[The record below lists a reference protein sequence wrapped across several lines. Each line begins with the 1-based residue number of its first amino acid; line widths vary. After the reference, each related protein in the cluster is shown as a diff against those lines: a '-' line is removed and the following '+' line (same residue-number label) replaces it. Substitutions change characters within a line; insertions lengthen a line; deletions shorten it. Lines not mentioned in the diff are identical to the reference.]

1 MRRCRAGKLLD
12 AIKGVERR
20 LIREVRLFD
29 VYAGPGVGEGRK
41 SLAVAVRLQAA
52 DRTLTE
58 AEIEAVAARIVT
70 AAEKATGAVLR

>member
-1 MRRCRAGKLLD
+1 MPAGKLLD
-12 AIKGVERR
+12 AIRGVERR

-41 SLAVAVRLQAA
+41 SLAVAVRLQAT

-58 AEIEAVAARIVT
+58 AEIEAVAGRIVAT
-70 AAEKATGAVLR
+70 AEKATGAALR